1 MASAGQPASGEAFP
15 PTQWTDLVRPAQGGR
30 QSSLATLLSIY
41 YPPLRGYLRR
51 RWRLAEDRADDLLQ
65 GFMTDKVLERR
76 LLGAADRSKGK
87 FRTFLLTSLEH
98 YAIDQFRRAKRFPLS
113 GGIEAG
119 AEVQDDAASAQEA
132 FEREWAR
139 QIITQALEN
148 MSAECQA
155 KKRSDVWE
163 VFQTRIVEPILN
175 GQPEVPYE
183 ELVARFG
190 LKSPTV
196 AFNLLVTGK
205 RMFERHLRAII
216 GAYAADE
223 SQIDEE
229 MVDLQRILSEAG
241 AS

>member
-1 MASAGQPASGEAFP
+1 M
-15 PTQWTDLVRPAQGGR
+15 
-30 QSSLATLLSIY
+30 
-41 YPPLRGYLRR
+41 
-51 RWRLAEDRADDLLQ
+51 
-65 GFMTDKVLERR
+65 LERR

-98 YAIDQFRRAKRFPLS
+98 YAIDQFRRVKRSPLP
-113 GGIEAG
+113 GGIETG
-119 AEVQDDAASAQEA
+119 DEVQDDAASAQEA
-132 FEREWAR
+132 FEREWAK
-139 QIITQALEN
+139 QTISQALES

-190 LKSPTV
+190 LKSPVV

-205 RMFERHLRAII
+205 RMFERHLRSII

-223 SQIDEE
+223 SKIDEE
-229 MVDLQRILSEAG
+229 MADLRRILSEAG